1 VGGIAAADPLWGV
14 RTLEFVTALEA
25 ATGCSDVMQL
35 FGREIAA
42 LGFNSYIMVA
52 LDERTLTQRL
62 MASGWHPEWIAT
74 YTAENLSAADPVRRQ
89 ASRAINPFFWS
100 EVSYNPEREPRAKE
114 IMELAADFQ
123 MNEGFCLPIR
133 DGNTIAAISI
143 AGDKPDLGHGVKAA
157 LHIMSL
163 FAYNRFRALTNPPL
177 QSSLLTERERE
188 ALRWVSIGKSDW
200 DISAILHVSERTAR
214 AHVLSAVHK
223 LKAANRSAAVAEAL
237 SRGEI
242 PLNY

>member
-1 VGGIAAADPLWGV
+1 
-14 RTLEFVTALEA
+14 
-25 ATGCSDVMQL
+25 
-35 FGREIAA
+35 
-42 LGFNSYIMVA
+42 
-52 LDERTLTQRL
+52 
-62 MASGWHPEWIAT
+62 MA
-74 YTAENLSAADPVRRQ
+74 
-89 ASRAINPFFWS
+89 
-100 EVSYNPEREPRAKE
+100 
-114 IMELAADFQ
+114 LAADFH
-123 MNEGFCLPIR
+123 MNQGFCLPIR
-133 DGNTIAAISI
+133 TGNTIAAISI

-177 QSSLLTERERE
+177 QSSVLTERERE

-223 LKAANRSAAVAEAL
+223 LKAANCSAAVAEAL

-242 PLNY
+242 PRTN